1 MKKIYNYC
9 FEVDSQEPST
19 KLNYDIPYSEN
30 ADMATMIALLQDI
43 KQYLKVLAGKK

>member
-9 FEVDSQEPST
+9 FATGGEQPST
-19 KLNYDIPYSEN
+19 KLNYDIPYDEQAYN
-30 ADMATMIALLQDI
+30 ATVIALLQDI

>member
-9 FEVDSQEPST
+9 FEVDSPEPST
-19 KLNYDIPYSEN
+19 KLNYDIPYNEQ
-30 ADMATMIALLQDI
+30 AYEATVLALLQDI